1 MDAQSYQISP
11 VDLKKKQDN
20 GESFVLLDVREPAE
34 FQFAHIPNSIL
45 IPLGQLAA
53 HLEELDPDDEI
64 VTICHHGMRSMS
76 ALGLLVQRGFTNVKN
91 LTGGIDAYSQL
102 ADPKIPRYR

>member
-11 VDLKKKQDN
+11 VDLKKRQDD
-20 GESFVLLDVREPAE
+20 GEPLVLLDVREPGE

-53 HLEELDPDDEI
+53 RLDALDPEDEI
-64 VTICHHGMRSMS
+64 VTLCHHGIRSMS
-76 ALGLLVQRGFTNVKN
+76 ALGILVQRGFSNVKH

-102 ADPKIPRYR
+102 ADPTIPRYR